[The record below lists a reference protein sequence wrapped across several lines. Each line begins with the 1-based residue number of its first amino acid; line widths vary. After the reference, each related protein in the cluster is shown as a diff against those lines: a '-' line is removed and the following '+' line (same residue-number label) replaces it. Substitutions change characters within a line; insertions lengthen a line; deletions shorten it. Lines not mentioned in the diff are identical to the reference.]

1 MVRFQVGDSS
11 QEYLRWSVQGTHE
24 CESAFCHCFSV
35 IVLSN
40 SPGRAFWLADNH
52 IAKSNVGCFT
62 GYSASD
68 THQQAKPYRLESRQ
82 HLSRHRSC
90 GGQAM
95 HAGRE
100 AGENDIMLGNT
111 TQAVGV

>member
-1 MVRFQVGDSS
+1 MVILRFVQSVMLRTRMSKFWSHVRILHSHLREELGDLTFFHHMVRFQVGDSS

-35 IVLSN
+35 IILSN

-68 THQQAKPYRLESRQ
+68 THQQAK
-82 HLSRHRSC
+82 
-90 GGQAM
+90 
-95 HAGRE
+95 
-100 AGENDIMLGNT
+100 
-111 TQAVGV
+111 